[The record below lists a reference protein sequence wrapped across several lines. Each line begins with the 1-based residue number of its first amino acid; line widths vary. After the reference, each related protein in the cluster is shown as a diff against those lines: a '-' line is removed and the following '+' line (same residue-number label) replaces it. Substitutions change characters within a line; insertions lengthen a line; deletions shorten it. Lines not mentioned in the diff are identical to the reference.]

1 MSVFR
6 VAIPPGSGEQ
16 RKNIAISA
24 AVMRTWESPVGSDS
38 GEVADA
44 GAVVEGPS
52 QLTRGADSK
61 PLVYGSSEWVT
72 KVSSV
77 SHLMK

>member
-38 GEVADA
+38 GKVADP
-44 GAVVEGPS
+44 GAVVEDPS
-52 QLTRGADSK
+52 QLTREADSE
-61 PLVYGSSEWVT
+61 PRVYGSSE
-72 KVSSV
+72 
-77 SHLMK
+77 